1 MKVDKK
7 IKFHMAYYCV
17 AEEHI
22 LYCDYI
28 GEFVVF
34 RLSFVSNVGAESP
47 WRKFKYDR
55 ELKTVAIRWVITL
68 YRD

>member
-7 IKFHMAYYCV
+7 IGFHMAYYCV
-17 AEEHI
+17 TKEHT

-34 RLSFVSNVGAESP
+34 RLSFVSNAGAEFP

-55 ELKTVAIRWVITL
+55 KLL
-68 YRD
+68 YDG

>member
-1 MKVDKK
+1 MKVDEK
-7 IKFHMAYYCV
+7 IGFHMAYYCV
-17 AEEHI
+17 AKEHI

-34 RLSFVSNVGAESP
+34 RLSIVSNVGAESP
-47 WRKFKYDR
+47 WRKFKYNR
-55 ELKTVAIRWVITL
+55 ELETVAIRWATTH

>member
-1 MKVDKK
+1 MP
-7 IKFHMAYYCV
+7 YYYITK
-17 AEEHI
+17 EHI
-22 LYCDYI
+22 LYCDYS

-55 ELKTVAIRWVITL
+55 ELETVAIRWVITL
-68 YRD
+68 YRE